1 MTMTVNRRLS
11 PCVIRHT
18 SPSLCVPPAS
28 LMRVRACVFADAPAS
43 D

>member
-11 PCVIRHT
+11 PRVIRYI

-28 LMRVRACVFADAPAS
+28 LVPVRACVFADAPAS
-43 D
+43 E